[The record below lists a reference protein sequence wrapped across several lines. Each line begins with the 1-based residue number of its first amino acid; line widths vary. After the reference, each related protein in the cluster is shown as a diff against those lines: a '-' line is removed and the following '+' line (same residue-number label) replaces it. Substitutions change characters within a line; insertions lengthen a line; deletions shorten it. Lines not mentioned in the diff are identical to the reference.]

1 MISAFEFPDFLKL
14 MTNRRECLT
23 AIKKKTFWRPALLI
37 QIFTYLSLY

>member
-23 AIKKKTFWRPALLI
+23 AIKKKHSGGLL
-37 QIFTYLSLY
+37 Y